1 VVDPE
6 PVPAALPG
14 APGPPDG
21 SPVVDWIT
29 RSTLPGTSI
38 SSAIPPVYARY
49 ATVVIPD
56 GDAARSVADA
66 ALVDVLRTHST
77 AGSWWLGYLDTGV
90 AGLVVPA
97 SPRVAVYAGWP
108 YGLLRG
114 GPEQALSWRRNSDA
128 TPWHSAL
135 PDLLFP
141 ADRSWLVSTMWD
153 DDWRCVGGPAD
164 LVDALLQSAH
174 LDARAVTLDQ
184 DATPPGHDVD

>member
-14 APGPPDG
+14 APGPLGG

-29 RSTLPGTSI
+29 GSVRPGRAIT
-38 SSAIPPVYARY
+38 SAIPAGYARY

-56 GDAARSVADA
+56 GDAAKSVADA
-66 ALVDVLRTHST
+66 ALVDVLRVHS
-77 AGSWWLGYLDTGV
+77 AGRPWWLGYLDTGV
-90 AGLVVPA
+90 ADLVMPEA
-97 SPRVAVYAGWP
+97 PKVAVYVGWP
-108 YGLLRG
+108 YVLLRG
-114 GPEQALSWRRNSDA
+114 GPEQALSSRRNSDA

-135 PDLLFP
+135 PELLFP
-141 ADRSWLVSTMWD
+141 DDRSWLVSTMWD

-164 LVDALLQSAH
+164 LVEALLLSAH
-174 LDARAVTLDQ
+174 LDARAVTPDE